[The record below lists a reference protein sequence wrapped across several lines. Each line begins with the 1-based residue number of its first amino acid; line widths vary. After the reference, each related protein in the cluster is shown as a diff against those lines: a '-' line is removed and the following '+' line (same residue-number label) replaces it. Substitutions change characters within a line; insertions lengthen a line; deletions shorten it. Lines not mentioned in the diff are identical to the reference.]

1 MQPLITP
8 LGEFECLLRKL
19 VRMTSK
25 TSSQHGAIGM
35 PTKAAQREQD
45 SSRSMEE
52 NREYAPREQAL
63 AFATALA
70 ERNAELMRRLA

>member
-1 MQPLITP
+1 
-8 LGEFECLLRKL
+8 
-19 VRMTSK
+19 
-25 TSSQHGAIGM
+25 M

>member
-1 MQPLITP
+1 MTP
-8 LGEFECLLRKL
+8 
-19 VRMTSK
+19 K

-35 PTKAAQREQD
+35 PTTAAQHEQE
-45 SSRSMEE
+45 STRSMEE